1 MRACKRSPRTRR
13 ASRSRGRAEYSSAG
27 DKRSVWHSRRM
38 DGAFRQIAARLTSA
52 PLFLLC
58 SGLPRAVRLR
68 LRFRIR
74 FRFRVPML
82 VYIAYLVIVEVAEQ
96 FRRAALFHNA
106 FEAPPGGLGSLGRS
120 PALRLDIAHDVI
132 DVDLIAAGGD
142 VFGVLFLEF
151 VQFGL
156 FAHATEAWLFAGELT
171 RARYKRKGGSGA
183 IPCRT
188 LLYLTRSL
196 SWKIG
201 NRSAMT
207 MNMTTPPMNTTMKG
221 PSKLVMVDSRPSIS
235 RS

>member
-1 MRACKRSPRTRR
+1 M
-13 ASRSRGRAEYSSAG
+13 
-27 DKRSVWHSRRM
+27 
-38 DGAFRQIAARLTSA
+38 AARLTFA

-58 SGLPRAVRLR
+58 GGLLRAVRFR
-68 LRFRIR
+68 FGLRFRC
-74 FRFRVPML
+74 RVPML
-82 VYIAYLVIVEVAEQ
+82 VCIAYLVIVEVAEQ
-96 FRRAALFHNA
+96 FRRAALFHDA
-106 FEAPPGGLGSLGRS
+106 FEAPPGGFGTLGRAA
-120 PALRLDIAHDVI
+120 ALRFDIAHDVI

-142 VFGVLFLEF
+142 IFGVLFLEF
-151 VQFGL
+151 VRFGL

-207 MNMTTPPMNTTMKG
+207 MNMTTAPMNTTMKG
-221 PSKLVMVDSRPSIS
+221 ARRLVMVDSRPSIS